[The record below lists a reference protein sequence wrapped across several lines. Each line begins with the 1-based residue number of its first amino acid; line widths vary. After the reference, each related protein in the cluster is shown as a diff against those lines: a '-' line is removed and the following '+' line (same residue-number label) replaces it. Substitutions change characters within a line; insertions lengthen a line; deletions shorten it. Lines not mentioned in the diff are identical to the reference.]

1 MDAEERSG
9 TDSLEEVSFFEPT
22 RLTPAEKR
30 EVNLALATIGRRMCE
45 VCDQEDDLVN
55 FPGFT
60 YDGRHHYR
68 YQCFACRS
76 TLRAKQMKVR
86 YDSDPEYRQAKV
98 QAAQDYRD
106 SLTDKSHYRSE
117 ARKRSARQRGKL

>member
-1 MDAEERSG
+1 M
-9 TDSLEEVSFFEPT
+9 SFFEPA
-22 RLTPAEKR
+22 RLTSAEKR

-55 FPGFT
+55 FPSYVYQGQ
-60 YDGRHHYR
+60 RHYR
-68 YQCFACRS
+68 HKCFPCRS
-76 TLRAKQMKVR
+76 TYAAAHMRKR